1 MRIKLSVLRRI
12 IKEEAARFITES
24 SAYDT
29 FVADVL
35 GAKET
40 GEDYRSLPSAEAVV
54 DAWMAEQVS
63 AEELVALLSDAGIS
77 EDEAVNI
84 VGVILPEGAFDDSEY
99 PEGAFDDSEYP
110 EVAHGPVPS
119 ECPDCREPLT
129 AGEDGSVSCS
139 KCGWSEDADRP
150 MDYL

>member
-1 MRIKLSVLRRI
+1 MRIKLSQLRRI
-12 IKEEAARFITES
+12 IKEEAARFITEG

-35 GAKET
+35 GAKKT
-40 GEDYRSLPSAEAVV
+40 GKDYRRLPSAKAVV

-84 VGVILPEGAFDDSEY
+84 VGVILPEG
-99 PEGAFDDSEYP
+99 GAFDDSEYL
-110 EVAHGPVPS
+110 PS
-119 ECPDCREPLT
+119 ECPECPDCREPLT

-139 KCGWSEDADRP
+139 ECGWSEDADRP